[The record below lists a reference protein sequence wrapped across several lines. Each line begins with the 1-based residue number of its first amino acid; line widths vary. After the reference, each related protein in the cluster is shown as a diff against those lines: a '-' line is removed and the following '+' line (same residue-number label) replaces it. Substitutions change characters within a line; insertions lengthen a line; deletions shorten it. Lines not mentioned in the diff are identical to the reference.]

1 MCSIISFRPATLFC
15 SLWCRAGP
23 RFSHGS
29 HQGVPVL
36 KLLQDRSG
44 HSRAGRALRYRTSLF
59 RLERGLALLISS
71 FRMLCGL
78 CSQSDVSDCSSRHRC
93 GSSKPTLDPA
103 LQFKTCI
110 GWLDC
115 RLMISGLASIASLHM
130 IWTWP
135 SVVLFAVSESVTL
148 EDLHAGRA
156 DPKELPPLVVM
167 RNRGDLHLGFFCV
180 VGNAVVSLGSASLAA
195 L

>member
-1 MCSIISFRPATLFC
+1 
-15 SLWCRAGP
+15 
-23 RFSHGS
+23 
-29 HQGVPVL
+29 
-36 KLLQDRSG
+36 
-44 HSRAGRALRYRTSLF
+44 
-59 RLERGLALLISS
+59 
-71 FRMLCGL
+71 
-78 CSQSDVSDCSSRHRC
+78 
-93 GSSKPTLDPA
+93 
-103 LQFKTCI
+103 
-110 GWLDC
+110 
-115 RLMISGLASIASLHM
+115 MISGLASIASLHM

-180 VGNAVVSLGSASLAA
+180 VGNAVVSLSSASLAA